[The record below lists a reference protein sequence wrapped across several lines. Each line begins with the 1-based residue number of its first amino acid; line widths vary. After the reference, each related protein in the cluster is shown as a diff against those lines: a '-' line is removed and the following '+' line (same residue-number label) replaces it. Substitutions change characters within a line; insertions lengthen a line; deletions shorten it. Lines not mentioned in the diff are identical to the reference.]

1 MTSARLC
8 TACTTRLRTT
18 SSARYAPRLG
28 IHQPLEWQVP
38 QNPTHP
44 GLAASDE
51 QEGMSLQVGR
61 DEKAYGRRWLRE
73 THAVD
78 GREVVRQRFEGVSA
92 VTADVQVSRRAAESD
107 IVILG
112 G

>member
-1 MTSARLC
+1 MYRLYD
-8 TACTTRLRTT
+8 APAYHVIRALR
-18 SSARYAPRLG
+18 PRLG

-38 QNPTHP
+38 QDPTHP

-61 DEKAYGRRWLRE
+61 DRKAYGRRWLCE
-73 THAVD
+73 PHAVD

-107 IVILG
+107 IVVLG